1 MPSFRKERGSYIC
14 VFPVMYAVIGSLSS
28 VDDDDGLTG
37 ILMSLW
43 VGPSCRIVDAV
54 LAKMLVPLWR
64 IVSAVVACRCGVG
77 HAVMAYEGSPRWYR
91 LIPSKCRCGVQK
103 WTLCPPSLIHYSV
116 SR

>member
-14 VFPVMYAVIGSLSS
+14 VFLVMYAVIGSLSS

-43 VGPSCRIVDAV
+43 VGPSCRFVDAV

-64 IVSAVVACRCGVG
+64 IVSAVVADRWCRCGV
-77 HAVMAYEGSPRWYR
+77 PLWRW
-91 LIPSKCRCGVQK
+91 SCRNGVRGK
-103 WTLCPPSLIHYSV
+103 PPLV
-116 SR
+116 